1 MTKKN
6 IIPVCFYTIAMAY
19 LESATVVY
27 LRRVFNISDLILDIP
42 SFDQALAL
50 IEIGREFATLVMLFA
65 VGWAAGRSLQSRI
78 SYTFIIFGM
87 WDIFYYFW
95 LRVFIGWP
103 RSLLA
108 PDILFLIPLPWWGP
122 VIAPVLIACL
132 MVVGGILAIIAED
145 KGRKIKFFI
154 TEGAALISGVLIL
167 LYSFMQDAISI
178 LPADAET
185 LSRLRPSDF
194 NWLIYFT
201 GLIFAGYGVLHTVW
215 AAQSEPITKGGNH
228 VKYQ

>member
-1 MTKKN
+1 MNRKKYN
-6 IIPVCFYTIAMAY
+6 SGLFLYNCDGLFGVSNRCVP
-19 LESATVVY
+19 S
-27 LRRVFNISDLILDIP
+27 RVFNISDLILDIP

-50 IEIGREFATLVMLFA
+50 IEIGREFATFVMLFT

-78 SYTFIIFGM
+78 SYTFIIFGI

-145 KGRKIKFFI
+145 KGRKIKFSI
-154 TEGAALISGVLIL
+154 TEGAALISGILIL
-167 LYSFMQDAISI
+167 LYSFMQDALSI

-185 LSRLRPSDF
+185 LSRLRPSGF

-201 GLIFAGYGVLHTVW
+201 GLIFAGYGVLHAVW
-215 AAQSEPITKGGNH
+215 VAQSEPITKGGNH